1 MPGIAEPPP
10 HLPTVSLSLPNGS
23 RTVSASASAAG
34 STRNS
39 VMYDLPPFAVGVKEP
54 SSMDEAGR
62 GEWEREG
69 LGRGLEER
77 LEALL
82 SVGPSKA

>member
-1 MPGIAEPPP
+1 MPGTAEPPP

-23 RTVSASASAAG
+23 RSVSASASAAG

-39 VMYDLPPFAVGVKEP
+39 VLYDLPPFAVGVKEP
-54 SSMDEAGR
+54 SSMDEAG

-82 SVGPSKA
+82 AVGPSKA